1 MSMATTSV
9 GSVHRA
15 WNFGQ
20 SIGVNTHIDWQGSG
34 SSYADVAVVEASL
47 AYLGVTH
54 VRDGIPFSTWTLP
67 EYEAIAATGVK
78 FDILVTA
85 PDIDFATDLAQI
97 NQLAAAIPGSVAS
110 VEGANEFNLNGYT
123 YAGVSSLNNP
133 AWAQLFGPALYAA
146 VKADPSLAGVSVVAA
161 CMANAS
167 TADLQKEGNL
177 DSFVD
182 SSNWHVYYGNGDQP
196 GVSIASAIA
205 AAEST
210 APGKPVTITETG
222 YYTAIKAMDWGGGGV
237 TPAVQ
242 AILTVNAVLDA
253 FKDGAQ
259 TTYMYEL
266 LDTIAN
272 PSSTDLAD
280 SFGLFYA
287 DGTPKPAAT
296 AIHDLTTIL
305 ADTGANAATF
315 QTATLNATITGL
327 PATGNDMVFEKSNG
341 AYDIVVWNEPTVW
354 NETTMSE
361 VTPTATPIT
370 VNLGATYG
378 YVRVFDPLV
387 GSTPIEAFSNVSAIQ
402 LSLGSDPFIIE
413 IEPFSTPQT
422 YSPGAA
428 GGTIDSVSEDT
439 VLVGTGTVTVN
450 ATGPTIAIT
459 GGAGALTYTGTA
471 QATITGGAGAMNIT
485 LSGSGSRVTGGA
497 GAMNVILSVSGST
510 VIDGSGGMTV
520 RDLVGGNTIQGAT
533 GNYANNTMTV
543 RTTTGD
549 DMIIADSWINTL
561 YLGAGNDTVVAT
573 TYSTITGSTG
583 DDTITANQ
591 GWMTITTGT
600 GSSLVTMNTGGVV
613 TTNGR
618 DTVYA
623 NAGLTLNADGPAT
636 TLIGGAGFIWFA
648 GDGGATITAGSGG
661 GYFNMTQITRAM
673 ITTIQGA
680 TDTILFGA
688 AGGTLD
694 SQGTDTVQ
702 LGGGAATITAT
713 GLSIAITGGT
723 GALTYTGTALEAT
736 ITGASGAMN
745 VTVSAGDATITT
757 GSGTAQIVADAWTNT
772 LMLGSGT
779 DTVIANG
786 DATITGTTGND
797 IITIDAPWA
806 TIATG
811 TGTSVVTVASGG
823 IVTTNGRDTVHAQA
837 GLPLTANGPTTNVTA
852 GTGFM
857 WFGGDGGSATI
868 TTGAGGGYFNLTQ
881 IGSSTV
887 TTTAGGSD
895 SIVLGGG
902 AATISAA
909 AGTASVYGAAGKMSF
924 IEGNAT
930 SNVYA
935 GNGVESFTLTKGQ
948 AGGALTIN
956 DFVPGSDT
964 ITLVGY
970 QTADMTT
977 QIVGGATQ
985 IKLSDKSVITLTNFT
1000 AAGWHP
1006 TLQA

>member
-196 GVSIASAIA
+196 GVSLASAIA

-222 YYTAIKAMDWGGGGV
+222 YYTAVDAMDWGGGGV

-242 AILTVNAVLDA
+242 AILTVNDLLDA
-253 FKDGAQ
+253 FKDGVQ
-259 TTYMYEL
+259 TTYLYEL
-266 LDTIAN
+266 LDNIAN
-272 PSSTDLAD
+272 PSSTDLED

-370 VNLGATYG
+370 VNLGAKYG
-378 YVRVFDPLV
+378 LVEVFDPLV
-387 GSTPIEAFSNVSAIQ
+387 GSAPIQTLTNVSSVQ
-402 LSLGSDPFIIE
+402 LGLAADPYIIE
-413 IEPFSTPQT
+413 IEPYVAPQT

-439 VLVGTGTVTVN
+439 VLVGTGAVTVD
-450 ATGPTIAIT
+450 ATGPTIAITGGAGALTYAGTAQATITGGEGAMNITLSGSGSTVTAGWGGMAVLDLVGGNVINGDPNNANAGIAVTTTTGNDRITTGNAVNTIDLGAGADTVVANGITTIVGSTGTDTISGNGAWTAITTGTGSSVVTMNGNGIVTTNGRDTVVAKGGLSLTADGPATTVTTGTGFAWFAGDGSATITGGSGGGYFNMTQITGAMITTIEGATDTILFGVAGGMLDSHGTDTARLGAGAATITATGPSIAIT

-471 QATITGGAGAMNIT
+471 QATITGGAGAMTIIE
-485 LSGSGSRVTGGA
+485 SGSS
-497 GAMNVILSVSGST
+497 NLSVT
-510 VIDGSGGMTV
+510 
-520 RDLVGGNTIQGAT
+520 
-533 GNYANNTMTV
+533 
-543 RTTTGD
+543 TTTGND
-549 DMIIADSWINTL
+549 HIVTGIATNTIS
-561 YLGAGNDTVVAT
+561 LGSGADTVI
-573 TYSTITGSTG
+573 TYGVSTITGTTG
-583 DDTITANQ
+583 KDTITVNGAW
-591 GWMTITTGT
+591 GTVTTGT
-600 GSSLVTMNTGGVV
+600 GSSVVTMNTGGVV
-613 TTNGR
+613 TTNGH
-618 DTVYA
+618 DTVTA
-623 NAGLTLNADGPAT
+623 ATGLTLTADGPST
-636 TLIGGAGFIWFA
+636 TVTGGAGFIWFS
-648 GDGGATITAGSGG
+648 GDGSATITGGTGG
-661 GYFNMTQITRAM
+661 GYFNFTKITGGAV
-673 ITTIQGA
+673 TTALGA
-680 TDTILFGA
+680 TDTITFGA
-688 AGGTLD
+688 AGGTAKTN
-694 SQGTDTVQ
+694 GTDTVQ
-702 LGGGAATITAT
+702 AGPGATTISALAGSAAVSGGTGKMTFIEGAATAT
-713 GLSIAITGGT
+713 
-723 GALTYTGTALEAT
+723 
-736 ITGASGAMN
+736 
-745 VTVSAGDATITT
+745 
-757 GSGTAQIVADAWTNT
+757 
-772 LMLGSGT
+772 
-779 DTVIANG
+779 
-786 DATITGTTGND
+786 
-797 IITIDAPWA
+797 
-806 TIATG
+806 
-811 TGTSVVTVASGG
+811 
-823 IVTTNGRDTVHAQA
+823 
-837 GLPLTANGPTTNVTA
+837 VTA
-852 GTGFM
+852 GSG
-857 WFGGDGGSATI
+857 I
-868 TTGAGGGYFNLTQ
+868 
-881 IGSSTV
+881 
-887 TTTAGGSD
+887 
-895 SIVLGGG
+895 
-902 AATISAA
+902 
-909 AGTASVYGAAGKMSF
+909 
-924 IEGNAT
+924 
-930 SNVYA
+930 
-935 GNGVESFTLTKGQ
+935 ESFTLTKGQ
-948 AGGALTIN
+948 AGGALTIK

-964 ITLVGY
+964 IQLAGY
-970 QTADMTT
+970 QAADVTT
-977 QIVGGATQ
+977 QVVNGTTRIT
-985 IKLSDKSVITLTNFT
+985 LSDHSTITLTGFSN
-1000 AAGWHP
+1000 ANWHP
-1006 TLQA
+1006 TITA